1 MKKSIVATGVIAIL
15 AFGYIGTSMHTG
27 NLIEENL
34 DTDLAVFAQQVNSSQ
49 QMFNLQISH
58 NNDEK
63 GIFSTKTHLKVTL
76 TQKNQIINDDDGSV
90 IVLYDDDATIHHGP
104 FPLAAL
110 ANGSFSPQLAWLE
123 FAITEKTN
131 PTLWKLAGNK
141 PYISGHAG
149 VSYSDYLTVK
159 LATESIKL
167 THSDFD
173 LIDENS
179 VFEQGKWN
187 IVLEKQNNSSELSI
201 QASLDKLNL
210 EMDKDNVISLNDLNI
225 SFKPTQNTSTID
237 YDININRLKM
247 KGTEYGSSTDVG
259 FNGLTTKGNIN
270 YKDYKLNYQSEINRL
285 TISTN
290 RNTSSAVN
298 NIELN
303 KFVLNQQM
311 ELNPKNHTVD
321 GSLFTSVHSIIYG
334 KQNLGNGSLD
344 LNFKGIDK
352 KEIFNKSYMNYFEDL
367 EVLEDLE
374 DVTEDMPFNTTLTLN
389 KLNWHNNAGDIN
401 ASFLFDINDLNYL
414 TDNDDDTSSEIDD
427 KIDALQLKIEAPF
440 DVMARFYAQFENPQ
454 YSEVTEQHVRSVKS
468 NIKLSTEMFL
478 GNIPFFVF
486 NNGQTDGIF
495 SDISLTKD
503 SDEVQVNGKIMSK
516 KDFFYNF

>member
-1 MKKSIVATGVIAIL
+1 MKKSIIATGVIAIL
-15 AFGYIGTSMHTG
+15 AFGYIGTSMYTG

-34 DTDLAVFAQQVNSSQ
+34 NTNLAEFAQQVNSSQ
-49 QMFNLQISH
+49 QIFNLQISH

-149 VSYSDYLTVK
+149 LSYSDYLTVK

-173 LIDENS
+173 LIEDDG
-179 VFEQGKWN
+179 VFELGKWN
-187 IVLEKQNNSSELSI
+187 IVFEKQNNGSDLSME
-201 QASLDKLNL
+201 ASLDKLNL
-210 EMDKDNVISLNDLNI
+210 VIDPNNVISFNGLNMSL
-225 SFKPTQNTSTID
+225 KPEQDKSTVD
-237 YDININRLKM
+237 YDINISSLKM
-247 KGTEYGSSTDVG
+247 KSIEYGSYTDID
-259 FNGLTTKGNIN
+259 FNDLTSKGNIN
-270 YKDYKLNYQSEINRL
+270 YKDYKISDQSEINRL

-290 RNTSSAVN
+290 RSTSSAAN
-298 NIELN
+298 NIVLN

-311 ELNPKNHTVD
+311 ELNEKNHAVD
-321 GSLFTSVHSIIYG
+321 GSLFTSVDSIIYG

-344 LNFKGIDK
+344 LNFKGLDK
-352 KEIFNKSYMNYFEDL
+352 KDIFNRFYMDYLDDL
-367 EVLEDLE
+367 QDFIEE
-374 DVTEDMPFNTTLTLN
+374 MPFNTTITLN
-389 KLNWHNNAGDIN
+389 KLNWHNDAGDIN
-401 ASFLFDINDLNYL
+401 VSFLFDINDLNYF
-414 TDNDDDTSSEIDD
+414 TDDEDDTSSEIDD

-440 DVMARFYAQFENPQ
+440 NVMARFYAQFENSQ
-454 YSEVTEQHVRSVKS
+454 NSQVTEQQVNSVKS

-478 GNIPFFVF
+478 GNIPIFVF

-495 SDISLTKD
+495 SDVSLTKD
-503 SDEVQVNGKIMSK
+503 SDEVQVNGEIMSK

>member
-141 PYISGHAG
+141 PFISGHAG
-149 VSYSDYLTVK
+149 LSYSDYLTVK
-159 LATESIKL
+159 LTTEGIKL

-173 LIDENS
+173 LIEDDG
-179 VFEQGKWN
+179 VFELGKWN
-187 IVLEKQNNSSELSI
+187 IVFEKQNNSSDLSME
-201 QASLDKLNL
+201 ASLDKLNL
-210 EMDKDNVISLNDLNI
+210 VIDPNNVISFNGLNMSL
-225 SFKPTQNTSTID
+225 KPEQDKSTVD
-237 YDININRLKM
+237 YDINISSLKM
-247 KGTEYGSSTDVG
+247 KSIEYGSYTDID
-259 FNGLTTKGNIN
+259 FNDLTSKGNIN
-270 YKDYKLNYQSEINRL
+270 YKDYKISDQSEINRL

-290 RNTSSAVN
+290 RSTSSAAN
-298 NIELN
+298 NIVLN

-311 ELNPKNHTVD
+311 ELNEKNHAVD
-321 GSLFTSVHSIIYG
+321 GSLFTSVDSIIYG

-344 LNFKGIDK
+344 LNFKGLDK
-352 KEIFNKSYMNYFEDL
+352 KDIFNRFYMDYLDDL
-367 EVLEDLE
+367 QDFIEE
-374 DVTEDMPFNTTLTLN
+374 MPFNTTITLN
-389 KLNWHNNAGDIN
+389 KLNWHNDAGDIN
-401 ASFLFDINDLNYL
+401 VSFLFDINDLNYF
-414 TDNDDDTSSEIDD
+414 TDDEDDTSSEIDD

-454 YSEVTEQHVRSVKS
+454 YSQVTEQQVNSVKS

-478 GNIPFFVF
+478 GNIPIFVF

-495 SDISLTKD
+495 SDVSLTKD
-503 SDEVQVNGKIMSK
+503 SDEVQVNGEIMSK

>member
-76 TQKNQIINDDDGSV
+76 TQKNQIINNDDSV
-90 IVLYDDDATIHHGP
+90 IVLYDDDATIYHGP
-104 FPLAAL
+104 FPLTAL

-173 LIDENS
+173 LIEDDG
-179 VFEQGKWN
+179 VFELGKWN
-187 IVLEKQNNSSELSI
+187 IVFEKQNNESDLTM

-210 EMDKDNVISLNDLNI
+210 VIDPNNVISFNGLSM
-225 SFKPTQNTSTID
+225 SFKPEQNKTTVD
-237 YDININRLKM
+237 YDINISSLKM
-247 KGTEYGSSTDVG
+247 KSIEYGSYTDID
-259 FNGLTTKGNIN
+259 FNDLTSKGNVN
-270 YKDYKLNYQSEINRL
+270 YKDYKISDQSEINRL
-285 TISTN
+285 TVSTN
-290 RNTSSAVN
+290 RSTSNAVN

-311 ELNPKNHTVD
+311 ELNPKNHAVD
-321 GSLFTSVHSIIYG
+321 GSLFTSVDSIIYG

-344 LNFKGIDK
+344 LNFKGFDK
-352 KEIFNKSYMNYFEDL
+352 KDIFNRFYMDYLD
-367 EVLEDLE
+367 DLE
-374 DVTEDMPFNTTLTLN
+374 DFVEDMPFNTTLTLN
-389 KLNWHNNAGDIN
+389 KFNWHNDAGDIN
-401 ASFLFDINDLNYL
+401 INFVLDINDLNYIL
-414 TDNDDDTSSEIDD
+414 NSGDDTGKDIDER
-427 KIDALQLKIEAPF
+427 IDTFKLKVEAPF
-440 DVMARFYAQFENPQ
+440 DVMAQFYAQFENPQ
-454 YSEVTEQHVRSVKS
+454 NSEVTEQQVNSVKS
-468 NIKLSTEMFL
+468 NIMLSAEMFL
-478 GNIPFFVF
+478 GHVPIFVF
-486 NNGQTDGIF
+486 NNGKTDGIF
-495 SDISLTKD
+495 SDISVTKD
-503 SDEVQVNGKIMSK
+503 SDEVQVNGETMSK
-516 KDFFYNF
+516 KFFFNEFE

>member
-1 MKKSIVATGVIAIL
+1 MKKSIIATGVIAIL
-15 AFGYIGTSMHTG
+15 AFGYIGTSMYTG

-34 DTDLAVFAQQVNSSQ
+34 NTNLAEFAQQVNSSQ
-49 QMFNLQISH
+49 QIFNLQISH

-76 TQKNQIINDDDGSV
+76 TQKNQIINDDDPV

-141 PYISGHAG
+141 PFISGHAG
-149 VSYSDYLTVK
+149 LSYSDYLTVK
-159 LATESIKL
+159 LATEGIKL

-173 LIDENS
+173 LIEDDG
-179 VFEQGKWN
+179 VFELGKWN
-187 IVLEKQNNSSELSI
+187 IVFEKQNNGSDLSME
-201 QASLDKLNL
+201 ASLDKLNL
-210 EMDKDNVISLNDLNI
+210 VIDPNNVISFNGLNMSL
-225 SFKPTQNTSTID
+225 KPEQDKSTVD
-237 YDININRLKM
+237 YDINISSLKM
-247 KGTEYGSSTDVG
+247 KSIEYGSYTDID
-259 FNGLTTKGNIN
+259 FNDLTSKGNIN
-270 YKDYKLNYQSEINRL
+270 YKDYKISDQSEINRL

-290 RNTSSAVN
+290 RSTSSAAN
-298 NIELN
+298 NIVLN

-311 ELNPKNHTVD
+311 ELNEKNHAVD
-321 GSLFTSVHSIIYG
+321 GSLFTSVDSIIYG

-344 LNFKGIDK
+344 LNFKGLDK
-352 KEIFNKSYMNYFEDL
+352 KDIFNRFYMDYLDDL
-367 EVLEDLE
+367 QDFIEE
-374 DVTEDMPFNTTLTLN
+374 MPFNTTITLN
-389 KLNWHNNAGDIN
+389 KLNWHNDAGDIN
-401 ASFLFDINDLNYL
+401 VSFLFDINDLNYF
-414 TDNDDDTSSEIDD
+414 TDDEDDTSSEIDD

-440 DVMARFYAQFENPQ
+440 NVMARFYAQFENSQ
-454 YSEVTEQHVRSVKS
+454 NSQVTEQQVNSVKS

-478 GNIPFFVF
+478 GNIPIFVF

-495 SDISLTKD
+495 SDVSLTKD
-503 SDEVQVNGKIMSK
+503 SDEVQVNGEIMSK

>member
-1 MKKSIVATGVIAIL
+1 MKKSIIATGVIAIL
-15 AFGYIGTSMHTG
+15 AFGYIGTSMYTG

-34 DTDLAVFAQQVNSSQ
+34 DTNLAEFAQQVNSSQ
-49 QMFNLQISH
+49 QIFNLQISH

-76 TQKNQIINDDDGSV
+76 TQKNQIINDDDPV

-141 PYISGHAG
+141 PFISGHAG
-149 VSYSDYLTVK
+149 LSYSDYLTVK
-159 LATESIKL
+159 LTTEGIKL

-173 LIDENS
+173 LIEDDG
-179 VFEQGKWN
+179 VFELGKWN
-187 IVLEKQNNSSELSI
+187 IVFEKQNNGSDLSME
-201 QASLDKLNL
+201 ASLDKLNL
-210 EMDKDNVISLNDLNI
+210 VIDPNNVISFNGLNMSL
-225 SFKPTQNTSTID
+225 KPEQDKSTVD
-237 YDININRLKM
+237 YDINISSLKM
-247 KGTEYGSSTDVG
+247 KSIEYGSYTDID
-259 FNGLTTKGNIN
+259 FNDLTSKGNIN
-270 YKDYKLNYQSEINRL
+270 YKDYKISDQSEINRL

-290 RNTSSAVN
+290 RSTSSAAN
-298 NIELN
+298 NIVLN

-311 ELNPKNHTVD
+311 ELNEKNHAVD
-321 GSLFTSVHSIIYG
+321 GSLFTSVDSIIYG

-344 LNFKGIDK
+344 LNFKGLDK
-352 KEIFNKSYMNYFEDL
+352 KDIFNRFYMDYLDDL
-367 EVLEDLE
+367 QDFIEE
-374 DVTEDMPFNTTLTLN
+374 MPFNTTITLN
-389 KLNWHNNAGDIN
+389 KLNWHNDAGDIN
-401 ASFLFDINDLNYL
+401 VSFLFDINDLNYF
-414 TDNDDDTSSEIDD
+414 TDDEDDTSSEIDD

-440 DVMARFYAQFENPQ
+440 NVMARFYAQFENSQ
-454 YSEVTEQHVRSVKS
+454 NSQVTEQQVNSVKS

-478 GNIPFFVF
+478 GNIPIFVF

-495 SDISLTKD
+495 SDVSLTKD
-503 SDEVQVNGKIMSK
+503 SDEVQVNGEIMSK

>member
-1 MKKSIVATGVIAIL
+1 MKKSIIATGVIAIL
-15 AFGYIGTSMHTG
+15 AFGYIGTSMYTG

-34 DTDLAVFAQQVNSSQ
+34 DTNLAEFAQQVNSSQ
-49 QMFNLQISH
+49 QIFNLQISH

-76 TQKNQIINDDDGSV
+76 TQKNQIINDDDPV

-104 FPLAAL
+104 FPLASL

-141 PYISGHAG
+141 PFISGHAG
-149 VSYSDYLTVK
+149 LSYSDYLTVK
-159 LATESIKL
+159 LTTEGIKL

-173 LIDENS
+173 LIEDDG
-179 VFEQGKWN
+179 VFELGKWN
-187 IVLEKQNNSSELSI
+187 IVFEKQNNGSDLSME
-201 QASLDKLNL
+201 ASLDKLNL
-210 EMDKDNVISLNDLNI
+210 VIDPNNVISFNGLNMSL
-225 SFKPTQNTSTID
+225 KPEQDKSTVD
-237 YDININRLKM
+237 YDINISSLKM
-247 KGTEYGSSTDVG
+247 KSIEYGSYTDID
-259 FNGLTTKGNIN
+259 FNDLTSKGNIN
-270 YKDYKLNYQSEINRL
+270 YKDYKISDQSEINRL

-290 RNTSSAVN
+290 RSTSSAAN
-298 NIELN
+298 NIVLN

-311 ELNPKNHTVD
+311 ELNEKNHAVD
-321 GSLFTSVHSIIYG
+321 GSLFTSVDSIIYG

-344 LNFKGIDK
+344 LNFKGLDK
-352 KEIFNKSYMNYFEDL
+352 KDIFNRFYMDYLDDL
-367 EVLEDLE
+367 QDFIEE
-374 DVTEDMPFNTTLTLN
+374 MPFNTTITLN
-389 KLNWHNNAGDIN
+389 KLNWHNDAGDIN
-401 ASFLFDINDLNYL
+401 VSFLFDINDLNYF
-414 TDNDDDTSSEIDD
+414 TDDEDDTSSEIDD

-440 DVMARFYAQFENPQ
+440 NVMARFYAQFENSQ
-454 YSEVTEQHVRSVKS
+454 NSQVTEQQVNSVKS

-478 GNIPFFVF
+478 GNIPIFVF

-495 SDISLTKD
+495 SDVSLTKD
-503 SDEVQVNGKIMSK
+503 SDEVQVNGEIMSK

>member
-1 MKKSIVATGVIAIL
+1 MKKSIIATGVIAIL
-15 AFGYIGTSMHTG
+15 AFGYIGTSMYTG

-34 DTDLAVFAQQVNSSQ
+34 NTNLAEFAQQVNSSQ
-49 QMFNLQISH
+49 QIFNLQISH

-76 TQKNQIINDDDGSV
+76 TQKNQIINDDDPV

-123 FAITEKTN
+123 FAITKKTN

-141 PYISGHAG
+141 PFISGHAG
-149 VSYSDYLTVK
+149 LSYSDYLTVK
-159 LATESIKL
+159 LTTEGIKL

-173 LIDENS
+173 LIEDDG
-179 VFEQGKWN
+179 VFELGKWN
-187 IVLEKQNNSSELSI
+187 IVFEKQNNGSDLSME
-201 QASLDKLNL
+201 ASLDKLNL
-210 EMDKDNVISLNDLNI
+210 VIDPNNVISFNGLNMSL
-225 SFKPTQNTSTID
+225 KPEQDKSTVD
-237 YDININRLKM
+237 YDINISSLKM
-247 KGTEYGSSTDVG
+247 KSIEYGSYTDID
-259 FNGLTTKGNIN
+259 FNDLTSKGNIN
-270 YKDYKLNYQSEINRL
+270 YKDYKISDQSEINRL

-290 RNTSSAVN
+290 RSTSSAAN
-298 NIELN
+298 NIVLN

-311 ELNPKNHTVD
+311 ELNEKNHAVD
-321 GSLFTSVHSIIYG
+321 GSLFTSVDSIIYG

-344 LNFKGIDK
+344 LNFKGLDK
-352 KEIFNKSYMNYFEDL
+352 KDIFNRFYMDYLDDL
-367 EVLEDLE
+367 QDFIEE
-374 DVTEDMPFNTTLTLN
+374 MPFNTTITLN
-389 KLNWHNNAGDIN
+389 KLNWHNDAGDIN
-401 ASFLFDINDLNYL
+401 VSFLFDINDLNYF
-414 TDNDDDTSSEIDD
+414 TDDEDDTSSEIDD

-440 DVMARFYAQFENPQ
+440 NVMARFYAQFENSQ
-454 YSEVTEQHVRSVKS
+454 NSQVTEQQVNSVKS

-478 GNIPFFVF
+478 GNIPIFVF

-495 SDISLTKD
+495 SDVSLTKD
-503 SDEVQVNGKIMSK
+503 SDEVQVNGEIMSK

>member
-149 VSYSDYLTVK
+149 LSYSDYLTVK

-173 LIDENS
+173 LIEDDG
-179 VFEQGKWN
+179 VFELGKWN
-187 IVLEKQNNSSELSI
+187 IVFEKQNNESDLTM

-210 EMDKDNVISLNDLNI
+210 VIDPNNVIYFNGLNM
-225 SFKPTQNTSTID
+225 SFKPEQNKTTVD
-237 YDININRLKM
+237 YDINISSLKM
-247 KGTEYGSSTDVG
+247 KSIEYGSYTDID
-259 FNGLTTKGNIN
+259 FNDLTSKGNVN
-270 YKDYKLNYQSEINRL
+270 YKDYKISDQSEINRL
-285 TISTN
+285 TVSTN
-290 RNTSSAVN
+290 RSTSNAVN

-311 ELNPKNHTVD
+311 ELNPKNHAVD
-321 GSLFTSVHSIIYG
+321 GSLFTSVDSIIYG

-344 LNFKGIDK
+344 LNFKGFDK
-352 KEIFNKSYMNYFEDL
+352 KDIFNRFYMDYLD
-367 EVLEDLE
+367 DLE
-374 DVTEDMPFNTTLTLN
+374 DFVEDMPFNTTLTLN
-389 KLNWHNNAGDIN
+389 KFNWHNDAGDIN
-401 ASFLFDINDLNYL
+401 INFVLDINDLNYIL
-414 TDNDDDTSSEIDD
+414 NSGDDTGKDIDER
-427 KIDALQLKIEAPF
+427 IDTFKLKVEAPF
-440 DVMARFYAQFENPQ
+440 DVMAQFYAQFENPQ
-454 YSEVTEQHVRSVKS
+454 NSEVTEQQVNSVKS
-468 NIKLSTEMFL
+468 NIKLSAEMFL
-478 GNIPFFVF
+478 SHVPIFVF
-486 NNGQTDGIF
+486 NNGKTDGIF
-495 SDISLTKD
+495 SDISVTKD
-503 SDEVQVNGKIMSK
+503 SDEVLVNGETMSK
-516 KDFFYNF
+516 KFFFNEFK

>member
-149 VSYSDYLTVK
+149 LSYSDYLTVK

-173 LIDENS
+173 LIEDDGI
-179 VFEQGKWN
+179 FELGKWN
-187 IVLEKQNNSSELSI
+187 IVFEKQNNESDLTM

-210 EMDKDNVISLNDLNI
+210 VIDPNNVISFNGLNM
-225 SFKPTQNTSTID
+225 SFKPEQNKTTVD
-237 YDININRLKM
+237 YDINISSLKM
-247 KGTEYGSSTDVG
+247 KSIEYGSYTDID
-259 FNGLTTKGNIN
+259 FNDLTSKGNVN
-270 YKDYKLNYQSEINRL
+270 YKDYKISDQSEINRL
-285 TISTN
+285 TVSTN
-290 RNTSSAVN
+290 RSTSNAVN

-311 ELNPKNHTVD
+311 ELNPKNHAVD
-321 GSLFTSVHSIIYG
+321 GSLFTSVDSIIYG

-344 LNFKGIDK
+344 LNFKGFDK
-352 KEIFNKSYMNYFEDL
+352 KDIFKGFYMDYLD
-367 EVLEDLE
+367 DLE
-374 DVTEDMPFNTTLTLN
+374 DFVEDMPFNTTLTLN
-389 KLNWHNNAGDIN
+389 KFNWHNDAGDIN
-401 ASFLFDINDLNYL
+401 INFVLDINDLNYIL
-414 TDNDDDTSSEIDD
+414 NSGDDTGKDTDERIDTF
-427 KIDALQLKIEAPF
+427 KLKVEAPF
-440 DVMARFYAQFENPQ
+440 DVMAQFYAQFENPQ
-454 YSEVTEQHVRSVKS
+454 NSEVTEQQVNSVKS
-468 NIKLSTEMFL
+468 NIKLSAEMFL
-478 GNIPFFVF
+478 SHVPIFVF
-486 NNGQTDGIF
+486 NNGKTDGIF
-495 SDISLTKD
+495 SDISVTKD
-503 SDEVQVNGKIMSK
+503 SDEVQVNGETMSK
-516 KDFFYNF
+516 KFFFNEFK

>member
-1 MKKSIVATGVIAIL
+1 MKKSIIATGVIAIL
-15 AFGYIGTSMHTG
+15 AFGYIGTSMYTG

-34 DTDLAVFAQQVNSSQ
+34 DTNLAEFAQQVNSSQ
-49 QMFNLQISH
+49 QIFNLQISH

-76 TQKNQIINDDDGSV
+76 TQKNQIINDDDPV

-141 PYISGHAG
+141 PFISGHAG
-149 VSYSDYLTVK
+149 LSYSDYLTVK
-159 LATESIKL
+159 LTTEGIKL

-173 LIDENS
+173 LIEDDG
-179 VFEQGKWN
+179 VFELGKWN
-187 IVLEKQNNSSELSI
+187 IVFEKQNNGSDLSME
-201 QASLDKLNL
+201 ASLDKLNL
-210 EMDKDNVISLNDLNI
+210 VIDPNNVISFNGLNMSL
-225 SFKPTQNTSTID
+225 KPEQDKSTVD
-237 YDININRLKM
+237 YDINISSLKM
-247 KGTEYGSSTDVG
+247 KSIEYGSYTDID
-259 FNGLTTKGNIN
+259 FNNLTSKGNIN
-270 YKDYKLNYQSEINRL
+270 YKDYKISDQSEINRL
-285 TISTN
+285 IISTN
-290 RNTSSAVN
+290 RSTSSAAN

-311 ELNPKNHTVD
+311 ELNEKNHAVD
-321 GSLFTSVHSIIYG
+321 GSLFTSVDSIIYG

-344 LNFKGIDK
+344 LNFKGLDK
-352 KEIFNKSYMNYFEDL
+352 KDIFNRFYMDYLDDL
-367 EVLEDLE
+367 QDFIEE
-374 DVTEDMPFNTTLTLN
+374 MPFNTTITLN
-389 KLNWHNNAGDIN
+389 KLNWHNDAGDIN
-401 ASFLFDINDLNYL
+401 VSFLFDINDLNYF
-414 TDNDDDTSSEIDD
+414 TDNEDDTSSEIDD

-440 DVMARFYAQFENPQ
+440 NVMARFYAQFENSQ
-454 YSEVTEQHVRSVKS
+454 NSQVTEQQVNSVKS

-478 GNIPFFVF
+478 GNIPIFVF

-495 SDISLTKD
+495 SDVSLTKD
-503 SDEVQVNGKIMSK
+503 SDEVQVNGEIMSK

>member
-173 LIDENS
+173 LIEDDG
-179 VFEQGKWN
+179 VFELGKWN
-187 IVLEKQNNSSELSI
+187 IVFEKQNNESDLTM

-210 EMDKDNVISLNDLNI
+210 VIDPNNVISFNGLNM
-225 SFKPTQNTSTID
+225 SFKPEQNKTTVD
-237 YDININRLKM
+237 YDINISSLKM
-247 KGTEYGSSTDVG
+247 KSIEYGSYTDID
-259 FNGLTTKGNIN
+259 FNDLTSKGNVN
-270 YKDYKLNYQSEINRL
+270 YKDYKISDQSEINRL
-285 TISTN
+285 TVSTN
-290 RNTSSAVN
+290 RSTSNAVN

-303 KFVLNQQM
+303 KFVLNQQI
-311 ELNPKNHTVD
+311 ELNPKNHAVD
-321 GSLFTSVHSIIYG
+321 GSLFTSVDSIIYG

-344 LNFKGIDK
+344 LNFKGFDK
-352 KEIFNKSYMNYFEDL
+352 KDIFNRFYMDYLD
-367 EVLEDLE
+367 DLE
-374 DVTEDMPFNTTLTLN
+374 DFVEDMPFNTTLTLN
-389 KLNWHNNAGDIN
+389 KFNWHNDAGDIN
-401 ASFLFDINDLNYL
+401 INFVLDINDLNYIL
-414 TDNDDDTSSEIDD
+414 NSGDDTGKDIDER
-427 KIDALQLKIEAPF
+427 IDTFKLKVEAPF
-440 DVMARFYAQFENPQ
+440 DVMAQFYAQFENPQ
-454 YSEVTEQHVRSVKS
+454 NSEVTEQQVNSVKS
-468 NIKLSTEMFL
+468 NIMLSAEMFL
-478 GNIPFFVF
+478 GHVPIFVF
-486 NNGQTDGIF
+486 NNGKTDGIF
-495 SDISLTKD
+495 SDISVTKD
-503 SDEVQVNGKIMSK
+503 SDEVQVNGETMSK
-516 KDFFYNF
+516 KFFFNEFE

>member
-173 LIDENS
+173 LIEDDG
-179 VFEQGKWN
+179 VFELGKWN
-187 IVLEKQNNSSELSI
+187 IVFEKQNNESDLTM

-210 EMDKDNVISLNDLNI
+210 VIDPNNVISFNGLSM
-225 SFKPTQNTSTID
+225 SFKPEQNKTTVD
-237 YDININRLKM
+237 YDINISSLKM
-247 KGTEYGSSTDVG
+247 KSIEYGSYTDID
-259 FNGLTTKGNIN
+259 FNDLTSKGNVN
-270 YKDYKLNYQSEINRL
+270 YKDYKISDQSEINRL
-285 TISTN
+285 TVSTN
-290 RNTSSAVN
+290 RSTSNAVN

-311 ELNPKNHTVD
+311 ELNPKNHAVD
-321 GSLFTSVHSIIYG
+321 GSLFTSVDSIIYG

-344 LNFKGIDK
+344 LNFKGFDK
-352 KEIFNKSYMNYFEDL
+352 KDIFNRFYMDYLD
-367 EVLEDLE
+367 DLE
-374 DVTEDMPFNTTLTLN
+374 DFVEDMPFNTTLTLN
-389 KLNWHNNAGDIN
+389 KFNWHNDAGDIN
-401 ASFLFDINDLNYL
+401 INFVLDINDLNYIL
-414 TDNDDDTSSEIDD
+414 NSGDDTGKDIDER
-427 KIDALQLKIEAPF
+427 IDTFKLKVEAPF
-440 DVMARFYAQFENPQ
+440 DVMAQFYAQFENPQ
-454 YSEVTEQHVRSVKS
+454 NSEVTEQQVNSVKS
-468 NIKLSTEMFL
+468 NIMLSAEMFL
-478 GNIPFFVF
+478 GHVPIFVF
-486 NNGQTDGIF
+486 NNGKTDGIF
-495 SDISLTKD
+495 SDISVTKD
-503 SDEVQVNGKIMSK
+503 SDEVQVNGETMSK
-516 KDFFYNF
+516 KFFFNEFE

>member
-149 VSYSDYLTVK
+149 LSYSDYLTVK

-173 LIDENS
+173 LIEDDGI
-179 VFEQGKWN
+179 FELGKWN
-187 IVLEKQNNSSELSI
+187 IVFEKQNNESDLTM

-210 EMDKDNVISLNDLNI
+210 VIDPNNVISFNGLNM
-225 SFKPTQNTSTID
+225 SFKPEQNKTTVD
-237 YDININRLKM
+237 YDINISSLKM
-247 KGTEYGSSTDVG
+247 KSIEYGSYTDID
-259 FNGLTTKGNIN
+259 FNDLTSKGNVN
-270 YKDYKLNYQSEINRL
+270 YKDYKISDQSEINRL
-285 TISTN
+285 TVSTN
-290 RNTSSAVN
+290 RSTSNAVN

-311 ELNPKNHTVD
+311 ELNPKNHAVD
-321 GSLFTSVHSIIYG
+321 GSLFTSVDSIIYG

-344 LNFKGIDK
+344 LNFKGFDK
-352 KEIFNKSYMNYFEDL
+352 KDIFKGFYMDYLD
-367 EVLEDLE
+367 DLE
-374 DVTEDMPFNTTLTLN
+374 DFVEDMPFNTTLTLN
-389 KLNWHNNAGDIN
+389 KFNWHNDAGDIN
-401 ASFLFDINDLNYL
+401 INFVLDINDLNYIL
-414 TDNDDDTSSEIDD
+414 NSGDDTGKDTDERIDTF
-427 KIDALQLKIEAPF
+427 KLKVEAPF
-440 DVMARFYAQFENPQ
+440 DVMAQFYAQFENPQ
-454 YSEVTEQHVRSVKS
+454 NSEVTEQQVNSVKS
-468 NIKLSTEMFL
+468 NIMLSAEMFL
-478 GNIPFFVF
+478 GHVPIFVF
-486 NNGQTDGIF
+486 NNGKTDGIF
-495 SDISLTKD
+495 SDISVTKD
-503 SDEVQVNGKIMSK
+503 SDEVQVNGETMSK
-516 KDFFYNF
+516 KFFFNEFK

>member
-1 MKKSIVATGVIAIL
+1 MKKSIIATGVIAIL
-15 AFGYIGTSMHTG
+15 AFGYIGTSMYTG

-34 DTDLAVFAQQVNSSQ
+34 DTNLAEFAQQVNSSQ
-49 QMFNLQISH
+49 QIFNLQISH

-76 TQKNQIINDDDGSV
+76 TQKNQIINDDDPV

-141 PYISGHAG
+141 PFISGHAG
-149 VSYSDYLTVK
+149 LSYSDYLTVK
-159 LATESIKL
+159 LTTEGIKL

-173 LIDENS
+173 LIEDDG
-179 VFEQGKWN
+179 VFELGKWN
-187 IVLEKQNNSSELSI
+187 IVFEKQNNGSDLSME
-201 QASLDKLNL
+201 ASLDKLNL
-210 EMDKDNVISLNDLNI
+210 VIDPNNVISFNGLNMSL
-225 SFKPTQNTSTID
+225 KPEQDKSTVD
-237 YDININRLKM
+237 YDINISSLKM
-247 KGTEYGSSTDVG
+247 KSIEYGSYTDID
-259 FNGLTTKGNIN
+259 FNNLTSKGNIN
-270 YKDYKLNYQSEINRL
+270 YKDYKISDQSEIDRL
-285 TISTN
+285 IISTN
-290 RNTSSAVN
+290 RSTSSAAN

-311 ELNPKNHTVD
+311 ELNEKNHAVD
-321 GSLFTSVHSIIYG
+321 GSLFTSVDSIIYG

-344 LNFKGIDK
+344 LNFKGLDK
-352 KEIFNKSYMNYFEDL
+352 KDIFNRFYMDYLDDL
-367 EVLEDLE
+367 QDFIEE
-374 DVTEDMPFNTTLTLN
+374 MPFNTTITLN
-389 KLNWHNNAGDIN
+389 KLNWHNDAGDIN
-401 ASFLFDINDLNYL
+401 VSFLFDINDLNYF
-414 TDNDDDTSSEIDD
+414 TDNEDDTSSEIDD

-440 DVMARFYAQFENPQ
+440 NVMARFYAQFENSQ
-454 YSEVTEQHVRSVKS
+454 NSQVTEQQVNSVKS

-478 GNIPFFVF
+478 GNIPIFVF

-495 SDISLTKD
+495 SDVSLTKD
-503 SDEVQVNGKIMSK
+503 SDEVQVNGEIMSK

>member
-76 TQKNQIINDDDGSV
+76 TPKNQIINDDDGSV

-141 PYISGHAG
+141 SFISGHAG
-149 VSYSDYLTVK
+149 LSYSDYLTVK

-173 LIDENS
+173 LIEDDGI
-179 VFEQGKWN
+179 FELGKWN
-187 IVLEKQNNSSELSI
+187 IVFEKQNNESDLTM

-210 EMDKDNVISLNDLNI
+210 VIDPNNVISFNGLNM
-225 SFKPTQNTSTID
+225 SFKPEQNKTTVD
-237 YDININRLKM
+237 YDINISSLKM
-247 KGTEYGSSTDVG
+247 KSIEYGSYTDID
-259 FNGLTTKGNIN
+259 FNDLTSKGNVN
-270 YKDYKLNYQSEINRL
+270 YKDYKISDQSEINRL
-285 TISTN
+285 TVSTN
-290 RNTSSAVN
+290 RSTSNAVN

-311 ELNPKNHTVD
+311 ELNPKNHAVD
-321 GSLFTSVHSIIYG
+321 GSLFTSVDSIIYG

-344 LNFKGIDK
+344 LNFKGFDK
-352 KEIFNKSYMNYFEDL
+352 KDIFKGFYMDYLD
-367 EVLEDLE
+367 DLE
-374 DVTEDMPFNTTLTLN
+374 DFVEDMPFNTTLTLN
-389 KLNWHNNAGDIN
+389 KFNWHNDAGDIN
-401 ASFLFDINDLNYL
+401 INFVLDINDLNYIL
-414 TDNDDDTSSEIDD
+414 NSGDDSGKDTDERIDTF
-427 KIDALQLKIEAPF
+427 KLKVEAPF
-440 DVMARFYAQFENPQ
+440 DVMAQFYAQFENPQ
-454 YSEVTEQHVRSVKS
+454 NSEVTEQQVNSVKS
-468 NIKLSTEMFL
+468 NIMLSAEMFL
-478 GNIPFFVF
+478 GHVPIFVF
-486 NNGQTDGIF
+486 NNGKTDGIF
-495 SDISLTKD
+495 SDISVTKD
-503 SDEVQVNGKIMSK
+503 SDEVQVNGETMSK
-516 KDFFYNF
+516 KFFFNEFK